1 MNINVTGNLNLM
13 SVYQSD
19 FVIKDTIDNDSS
31 LFEQLLLLSEQ
42 YSQPANKTT
51 QTKSSDIDNEELDD
65 NNATD
70 NVLTIGGYPVAVE
83 YFEHEKLAII
93 SATEINAVENRD
105 IPTNSYSLPTNKVN
119 FEILQDNL
127 LNNLPTNSLDS
138 ETINEIIHDEGN
150 LVNLITQQNNF
161 ISLFEAKHHADTTFI
176 NPKNTEINHNKS
188 NYLSNSSNNL
198 SNSSNNLSNNLSNIS
213 DVMPKMIS
221 AQTDFVMNLESNDV
235 IVPILQVSNLI
246 TQQNNFISLFEA
258 KRHADTTFINPKNT
272 EINHSTSNYLSN
284 SSNNLSNISGVMP
297 KMVSAQTDFVMN
309 LESNDVIAPIH
320 QVSSLSSSIIN
331 EPSLLLPANS
341 TVTTYTMDL
350 STPVNVEQWQK
361 SLTQHIMMFNHQGTQ
376 SAEIK
381 LQPQELGSL
390 HIKLAITD
398 DNINLHMM
406 TEHNMVK
413 GVLESALPFLRTS
426 LQEQGFTLQQTDIS
440 DFSMMRDG
448 EQSAMHHENNHR
460 QQSNTVVPKKVD
472 KINEQPNNEKHLV
485 KSGLSVFA

>member
-1 MNINVTGNLNLM
+1 MNINVIGNLNLM

-19 FVIKDTIDNDSS
+19 FVIKDTINNDSS

-42 YSQPANKTT
+42 YSQPANKPT

-70 NVLTIGGYPVAVE
+70 NELTIGGYPVAVE

-105 IPTNSYSLPTNKVN
+105 IPTNPSSLPTNKVN
-119 FEILQDNL
+119 SEILQDNL
-127 LNNLPTNSLDS
+127 LTNVSTNTLDS
-138 ETINEIIHDEGN
+138 EPINEVIHDEGN
-150 LVNLITQQNNF
+150 VVNLITQQNNF
-161 ISLFEAKHHADTTFI
+161 ISLFEAK
-176 NPKNTEINHNKS
+176 S
-188 NYLSNSSNNL
+188 
-198 SNSSNNLSNNLSNIS
+198 
-213 DVMPKMIS
+213 
-221 AQTDFVMNLESNDV
+221 
-235 IVPILQVSNLI
+235 
-246 TQQNNFISLFEA
+246 
-258 KRHADTTFINPKNT
+258 HADTTFINPKNT

-284 SSNNLSNISGVMP
+284 SSNNLSNISDVMP

-320 QVSSLSSSIIN
+320 QVSSLSPSITN

-381 LQPQELGSL
+381 LHPQELGSL

-426 LQEQGFTLQQTDIS
+426 LQEQGFALQQTDIS

>member
-70 NVLTIGGYPVAVE
+70 NELTIGGYPVAVE

-105 IPTNSYSLPTNKVN
+105 IPTNSSSLPTTKVN
-119 FEILQDNL
+119 SEILQDNL
-127 LNNLPTNSLDS
+127 LNNLPTNTLDS

-176 NPKNTEINHNKS
+176 NPKNTEINHN
-188 NYLSNSSNNL
+188 
-198 SNSSNNLSNNLSNIS
+198 
-213 DVMPKMIS
+213 
-221 AQTDFVMNLESNDV
+221 
-235 IVPILQVSNLI
+235 
-246 TQQNNFISLFEA
+246 
-258 KRHADTTFINPKNT
+258 
-272 EINHSTSNYLSN
+272 TSNYLSN
-284 SSNNLSNISGVMP
+284 SSNNLSNISDVMP

-320 QVSSLSSSIIN
+320 QVSSLSSSITN

-460 QQSNTVVPKKVD
+460 QQSNTVVPEKVD
-472 KINEQPNNEKHLV
+472 KITEQPNNEKHLV

>member
-42 YSQPANKTT
+42 YSQPANKPT

-70 NVLTIGGYPVAVE
+70 DELTIGGYPVAVE

-105 IPTNSYSLPTNKVN
+105 IPTNSSSLPTNKVN
-119 FEILQDNL
+119 SEILQDNL
-127 LNNLPTNSLDS
+127 LTNVSTNTLDS
-138 ETINEIIHDEGN
+138 EPINEVIHDEGN
-150 LVNLITQQNNF
+150 VVNLITQQNNF
-161 ISLFEAKHHADTTFI
+161 ISLFEAKRHADTTFI
-176 NPKNTEINHNKS
+176 NPKNTEINHSTS

-198 SNSSNNLSNNLSNIS
+198 SNIS
-213 DVMPKMIS
+213 GVMPKMVS

-235 IVPILQVSNLI
+235 IAPIHQVSNLI

-320 QVSSLSSSIIN
+320 QVSSLSPSITN

-341 TVTTYTMDL
+341 AVTTYTMDL

-361 SLTQHIMMFNHQGTQ
+361 SLTQHIMMFNNQGTQ

-390 HIKLAITD
+390 HIKLSITD

>member
-42 YSQPANKTT
+42 YSQPANKPT

-70 NVLTIGGYPVAVE
+70 DELTIGGYPVAVE

-105 IPTNSYSLPTNKVN
+105 IPTNSSSLPTNKVN

-150 LVNLITQQNNF
+150 VVNLITQQNNF
-161 ISLFEAKHHADTTFI
+161 ISLFEAKH
-176 NPKNTEINHNKS
+176 
-188 NYLSNSSNNL
+188 
-198 SNSSNNLSNNLSNIS
+198 
-213 DVMPKMIS
+213 
-221 AQTDFVMNLESNDV
+221 
-235 IVPILQVSNLI
+235 
-246 TQQNNFISLFEA
+246 
-258 KRHADTTFINPKNT
+258 HADTTFINPKNT

-320 QVSSLSSSIIN
+320 QVSSLSSSITN

-341 TVTTYTMDL
+341 AVTTYTMDL

-381 LQPQELGSL
+381 LHPQELGSL

>member
-1 MNINVTGNLNLM
+1 MNINVIGNLNLM

-42 YSQPANKTT
+42 YSQPANKPT

-70 NVLTIGGYPVAVE
+70 NELTIGGYPVAVE

-198 SNSSNNLSNNLSNIS
+198 SN
-213 DVMPKMIS
+213 
-221 AQTDFVMNLESNDV
+221 
-235 IVPILQVSNLI
+235 
-246 TQQNNFISLFEA
+246 
-258 KRHADTTFINPKNT
+258 
-272 EINHSTSNYLSN
+272 
-284 SSNNLSNISGVMP
+284 ISGVMP

-320 QVSSLSSSIIN
+320 QVSSLSSSITN

-341 TVTTYTMDL
+341 AVTTYTMDL

-361 SLTQHIMMFNHQGTQ
+361 SLTQHIMMFNNQGTQ

-381 LQPQELGSL
+381 LHPQELGSL

-460 QQSNTVVPKKVD
+460 QQSNTVVLKKVD
-472 KINEQPNNEKHLV
+472 KITEQPNNEKHLV

>member
-1 MNINVTGNLNLM
+1 MNINVIGNLNLM

-70 NVLTIGGYPVAVE
+70 NELTIGGYPVAVE

-138 ETINEIIHDEGN
+138 KTINEIIHDEGN

-198 SNSSNNLSNNLSNIS
+198 SNIS

-235 IVPILQVSNLI
+235 IVPIHQVSNLI
-246 TQQNNFISLFEA
+246 TQQNNFISLSEA

-320 QVSSLSSSIIN
+320 QVSSLSSSITN